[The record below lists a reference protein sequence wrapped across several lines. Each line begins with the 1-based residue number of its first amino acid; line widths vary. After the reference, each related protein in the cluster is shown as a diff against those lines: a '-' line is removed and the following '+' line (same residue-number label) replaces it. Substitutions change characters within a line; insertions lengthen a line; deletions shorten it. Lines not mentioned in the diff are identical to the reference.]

1 MRAKI
6 SMIAV
11 NMTAY
16 PSVRKPAL
24 DAPEPVELEFAS
36 DRAFCTALGYKVP
49 VCNVSALVL
58 LKLADQRRPN
68 TRLHA
73 ISRSL

>member
-6 SMIAV
+6 SMIAA

-24 DAPEPVELEFAS
+24 EAPEPVELGVAR
-36 DRAFCTALGYKVP
+36 DKVTYTVNP
-49 VCNVSALVL
+49 NVAQSVTQESLIIGG
-58 LKLADQRRPN
+58 
-68 TRLHA
+68 
-73 ISRSL
+73 ISP